1 MKPVIIYAV
10 LFFSIFFQ
18 NAGDIAQKT
27 EQKLRSLLSFQAEFT
42 QVYYSSSVSTPLKE
56 YGKVTY
62 KKPGQMKWTY
72 TQPEEKIILLTENK
86 IQYYFIE
93 DNQLLVQDIADEEQG
108 QNIMSLLSGKT
119 NISQD
124 YFIETNEEI
133 VENKETYHLKLIPKN
148 DEMENFILLDIDKK
162 SLFIT
167 KATFYD
173 WAGNKQEFVF
183 HDIKINIDLSEKSFK
198 LNLPK
203 DVEIIK

>member
-1 MKPVIIYAV
+1 MKPVILYVV

-18 NAGDIAQKT
+18 NAGDIAHKT

-62 KKPGQMKWTY
+62 KKPGLMKWAY
-72 TQPEEKIILLTENK
+72 TQPEEKIILLMENN

-173 WAGNKQEFVF
+173 WAGNKQEFEF
-183 HDIKINIDLSEKSFK
+183 YDIKINIDLSEKSFK
-198 LNLPK
+198 LNVPK